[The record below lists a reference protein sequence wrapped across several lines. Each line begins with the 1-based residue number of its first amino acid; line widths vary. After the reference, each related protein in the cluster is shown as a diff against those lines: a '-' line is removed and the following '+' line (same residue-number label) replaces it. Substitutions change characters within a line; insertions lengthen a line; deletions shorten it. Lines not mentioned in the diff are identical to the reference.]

1 MFKREIIDIM
11 KTKCSMVGN
20 MFVGVKWNMCS
31 IDFEYFKEFWN
42 QKITHNY
49 AIDDSYEISEI
60 HDLFGEWIVKTKNKP
75 HVFSENDVLYI
86 IKFICN
92 DIKIVN
98 DKNVENI
105 ICSLWNKKESLFDVL
120 PKLLKNKQLNYD
132 ITIVN
137 AYKAYVKYVNKDGY
151 KNVVSKRYFEKY
163 IQKIVPPQYI
173 DSVNNL
179 IRKEFWI

>member
-1 MFKREIIDIM
+1 M
-11 KTKCSMVGN
+11 
-20 MFVGVKWNMCS
+20 
-31 IDFEYFKEFWN
+31 
-42 QKITHNY
+42 
-49 AIDDSYEISEI
+49 
-60 HDLFGEWIVKTKNKP
+60 
-75 HVFSENDVLYI
+75 YI

-163 IQKIVPPQYI
+163 IQKIVPPQYL